1 MKKSLLWIVVLIL
14 SISMVA
20 AFSFAGCKAEAEE
33 EAPAEGAVEEAP
45 AEEVAEAE
53 EAAPAAEEPI
63 TVATITYT
71 SEIEWFYILEQ
82 NYKAVADELGIKLI
96 QVDPKADPQSQ
107 VDLIEQMTEM
117 GVDAILISPVDPPVI
132 EAACEEAM
140 SKGIFILIQGQERE
154 TVPWSTANFGYDE
167 KQMGTLTGE
176 IAAAGVKEKYPD
188 ATEIKL
194 AVLGDPGWAS
204 SDIRMGGAKEAVIN
218 GLPGVNVEIV
228 IDNVKGVTIE
238 TATNV
243 IESALQQHPDL
254 RVVVGINDDAAIG
267 SVGAMQSQGIDVV
280 KEACIAGAGNNK
292 GTWPYIDRGEIL
304 GSVDLNHRG
313 TAEVAL
319 NAVVKLVNGEEVPG
333 MMYIDMI
340 KVTKENLS
348 NWYTGE

>member
-1 MKKSLLWIVVLIL
+1 MKKSLLWILIVVMSMILITT
-14 SISMVA
+14 
-20 AFSFAGCKAEAEE
+20 FSLIGCK
-33 EAPAEGAVEEAP
+33 
-45 AEEVAEAE
+45 E
-53 EAAPAAEEPI
+53 EAAPEAKKI

-82 NYKAVADELGIKLI
+82 NYKAVADELGIELI
-96 QVDPKADPQSQ
+96 QVDPKADPQAQ
-107 VDLIEQMTEM
+107 VDLIEQMTQR
-117 GVDAILISPVDPPVI
+117 GVDAMLISAVDPQVI
-132 EAACEEAM
+132 KAAVEEAIAE
-140 SKGIFILIQGQERE
+140 GIFVLIQGQERE

-176 IAAAGVKEKYPD
+176 IAAAAVAEKYPD

-204 SDIRMGGAKEAVIN
+204 SGIRMGGAKEAVIN
-218 GLPGVNVEIV
+218 GLSGVNVEIV
-228 IDNVKGVTIE
+228 IDDVMGATIE

-267 SVGAMQSQGIDVV
+267 SVGAMQSQGIDVI
-280 KEACIAGAGNNK
+280 KEGCIAGAGNNK

-319 NAVVKLVNGEEVPG
+319 NAVVDLVNGKEVLE

-340 KVTKENLS
+340 KVTNENLGD
-348 NWYTGE
+348 WYTGE

>member
-1 MKKSLLWIVVLIL
+1 MKKSLLWILIVVMSMILITT
-14 SISMVA
+14 
-20 AFSFAGCKAEAEE
+20 FSLIGCKEEAALTEEAAEE
-33 EAPAEGAVEEAP
+33 EAAPEAKK
-45 AEEVAEAE
+45 
-53 EAAPAAEEPI
+53 I
-63 TVATITYT
+63 TEATITYT

-82 NYKAVADELGIKLI
+82 NYKAVADELGMELI

-107 VDLIEQMTEM
+107 VDLIEQMTQK
-117 GVDAILISPVDPPVI
+117 GVDAILISPVDPQVI
-132 EAACEEAM
+132 KAAVEEAIAE
-140 SKGIFILIQGQERE
+140 GIFVLIQGQERE

-176 IAAAGVKEKYPD
+176 IAAAAVTEKYPD

-204 SDIRMGGAKEAVIN
+204 SGIRMGGAKEAVIN
-218 GLPGVNVEIV
+218 GLPNVDVEIV
-228 IDNVKGVTIE
+228 IDDVMGSTIE

-267 SVGAMQSQGIDVV
+267 SVGAMQSQGIDVI
-280 KEACIAGAGNNK
+280 KEGCIAGAGNNK

-319 NAVVKLVNGEEVPG
+319 NAVVDLVNGKEVLE

-340 KVTKENLS
+340 KVTNENLS
-348 NWYTGE
+348 DWYTGE

>member
-1 MKKSLLWIVVLIL
+1 MKGVIMKKSLLWILI
-14 SISMVA
+14 IVMSMILITT
-20 AFSFAGCKAEAEE
+20 FSLIGCK
-33 EAPAEGAVEEAP
+33 
-45 AEEVAEAE
+45 E
-53 EAAPAAEEPI
+53 EAAPEAKKI

-82 NYKAVADELGIKLI
+82 NYKAVADELGIELI
-96 QVDPKADPQSQ
+96 QVDPKADPQAQ
-107 VDLIEQMTEM
+107 VDLIEQMTQR
-117 GVDAILISPVDPPVI
+117 GVDAMLISAVDPQVI
-132 EAACEEAM
+132 KAAVEEAIAE
-140 SKGIFILIQGQERE
+140 GIFVLIQGQERE

-176 IAAAGVKEKYPD
+176 IAAAAVAEKYTD
-188 ATEIKL
+188 VTEIKL

-204 SDIRMGGAKEAVIN
+204 SGIRMGGAKEAVIN
-218 GLPGVNVEIV
+218 GLSGVNVEIV
-228 IDNVKGVTIE
+228 IDDVMGATIE

-267 SVGAMQSQGIDVV
+267 SVGAMQSQGIDVI
-280 KEACIAGAGNNK
+280 KEGCIAGAGNNK

-319 NAVVKLVNGEEVPG
+319 NAVVDLVNGKEVLE

-340 KVTKENLS
+340 KVTNENLGD
-348 NWYTGE
+348 WYTGE

>member
-1 MKKSLLWIVVLIL
+1 MKKLALLVLAL
-14 SISMVA
+14 ALALAGTTAFA
-20 AFSFAGCKAEAEE
+20 AGGQEA
-33 EAPAEGAVEEAP
+33 
-45 AEEVAEAE
+45 
-53 EAAPAAEEPI
+53 AAEEGKI

-82 NYKAVADELGIKLI
+82 NYKDVAAELGIELI
-96 QVDPKADPQSQ
+96 QLDPGAKPQTQ
-107 VDLIEQMTEM
+107 VDMIEQMTQR
-117 GVDAILISPVDPPVI
+117 GVDAILISPVDPQVI
-132 EAACEEAM
+132 RAAVEEAM
-140 SKGIFILIQGQERE
+140 AKGIHVLIQGQERE

-176 IAAAGVKEKYPD
+176 IAAAGVKQKYPN
-188 ATEIKL
+188 AKEIKL

-204 SDIRMGGAKEAVIN
+204 SNVRMGGAKEAFMK
-218 GLPGVNVEIV
+218 GLPGVKVSV
-228 IDNVKGVTIE
+228 VVDGVMGSTIE

-254 RVVVGINDDAAIG
+254 RCVVGINDDAAIG
-267 SVGAMQSQGIDVV
+267 AVGAMQQQGVDVL

-319 NAVVKLVNGEEVPG
+319 NAVVKLVNGESVPG

-340 KVTKENLS
+340 KVTPANLGQ
-348 NWYTGE
+348 WYKK